1 MPNDVRFDYI
11 TTFVPGWVRKCV
23 TLHSRPVGAPQR
35 TVLVVDDDPAIR
47 LLCRVNLELDGHNV
61 TEAATLDDA
70 REAMAEVTFDMVI
83 LDVHVAGGDGRDLL
97 AELRVSKPKLPVAL
111 LTGSADRSELVR
123 TGADALIPKPFTL
136 EELRGTVERLSQGRR

>member
-1 MPNDVRFDYI
+1 
-11 TTFVPGWVRKCV
+11 VRKCRS
-23 TLHSRPVGAPQR
+23 LHSRAVGVPQR

-47 LLCRVNLELDGHNV
+47 LLCRVNLELDGHSV
-61 TEAATLDDA
+61 TEAGTLDDA
-70 REAMAEVTFDMVI
+70 REAIVEDTFDLVI

-97 AELRVSKPKLPVAL
+97 AELRRSKPQLPVAL

-136 EELRGTVERLSQGRR
+136 EELRGTVEQLSRGRR